1 VTPALF
7 APADLSYAIS
17 MSHHTVRESYRKLSE
32 RINRFPQGAPPT
44 ELLFQI
50 LEVLFTPAEAE
61 LVALLP
67 ITPFTAETAARLWK
81 KSETDSH
88 NILEALASRGMM
100 LDIDSHHGQRFVM
113 PPPMAGFFEFS
124 MMRIG
129 DHYDQK
135 LLAELFH
142 QYLNVEEDFIRTLF
156 ANCETQIGRAFVNER
171 ALTVENT
178 LHVLDYER
186 ASQVVE
192 TASHIGIG
200 TCYCR
205 HKASHLGRNCEA
217 PMDICMTFNTT
228 AGSLI
233 KHGIARRVDKA
244 ECHDLLAQARDRNLV
259 QFGENVRERVSFICN
274 CCGCCC
280 EAMLAAKRFAVLTPI
295 STTNF
300 LPAIA
305 EDKCSGCMKCADV
318 CPVEAMGMVS
328 AGDPR
333 HHKRKKARVNEEIC
347 LGCGVCARVC
357 DKQAIGLKQ
366 RGQRVITPVNTAHR
380 TVVMAIERGKLQDLI
395 FDNQAL
401 ASHRAMAAIFGVILK
416 LPPLKQV
423 MASQQMKSRY
433 LDHLMSSRKPKR
445 AEA

>member
-1 VTPALF
+1 MA
-7 APADLSYAIS
+7 
-17 MSHHTVRESYRKLSE
+17 HHTAREGYRKLTE

-67 ITPFTAETAARLWK
+67 IKPFTAATAALLWK
-81 KSETDSH
+81 KSETEAR

-100 LDIDSHHGQRFVM
+100 LDIDSGRGQRFVM

-142 QYLNVEEDFIRTLF
+142 QYLNVEEDFVKALF
-156 ANCETQIGRAFVNER
+156 GSGETQVGRVFVNEL
-171 ALTVENT
+171 ALTPVNT

-186 ASQVVE
+186 ASRVVD

-205 HKASHLGRNCEA
+205 HKMSHLGRNCEA
-217 PMDICMTFNTT
+217 PMDICMTFNST
-228 AGSLI
+228 ASSLI
-233 KHGIARRVDKA
+233 KHGIARRVDQA

-280 EAMLAAKRFAVLTPI
+280 EAMMAAKRFAVLNPI

-305 EDKCSGCMKCADV
+305 EDKCSGCMKCANV

-333 HHKRKKARVNEEIC
+333 NHKRKKAKVSEDIC
-347 LGCGVCARVC
+347 LGCGVCARIC
-357 DKQAIGLKQ
+357 DKQAIRLEE
-366 RGQRVITPVNTAHR
+366 RGQRVITPVNAAHR
-380 TVVMAIERGKLQDLI
+380 AVVMAIERGKLQDLI
-395 FDNQAL
+395 FDNRAL
-401 ASHRAMAAIFGVILK
+401 ASHRAMAAILGVILK

-433 LDHLMSSRKPKR
+433 LDNLLSSRTSKR